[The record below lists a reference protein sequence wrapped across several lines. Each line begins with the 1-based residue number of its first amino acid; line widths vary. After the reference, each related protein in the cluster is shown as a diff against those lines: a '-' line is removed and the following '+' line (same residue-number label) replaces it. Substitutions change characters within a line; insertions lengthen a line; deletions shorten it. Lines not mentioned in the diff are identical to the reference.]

1 MQLTFRHAVPSK
13 HGVINMHKRETDMPR
28 PM

>member
-1 MQLTFRHAVPSK
+1 MLLPFRHAVPAK
-13 HGVINMHKRETDMPR
+13 HEVINMKKRGTDMPR

>member
-1 MQLTFRHAVPSK
+1 MPLPFRHAVPSK
-13 HGVINMHKRETDMPR
+13 HGVINMQKRGTDMPR